1 MALILPMGDEDA
13 LHRAACALRSGE
25 LVAFATDTVYGVG
38 ALPTTEGTAAIFRAK
53 RRPRDKPLPLLLSH
67 SDLLDTYALEVPA
80 LALEVARRYWPG
92 PLTLVLAGQPEIARI
107 VGSSDGSIGF
117 RVPRHPALQTLID
130 LCGGALAVTSA
141 NLSGAGDA
149 LSAEGVAA
157 QIGDVVSLILD
168 GGVAQIPVPSTVL
181 DLRVQPPRLLRRG
194 TIAEEL
200 ETLITSRTGAAAA
213 REVSP

>member
-13 LHRAACALRSGE
+13 LHRAARALRSGE

-38 ALPTTEGTAAIFRAK
+38 AVLTTEGTAAIFRAK
-53 RRPRDKPLPLLLSH
+53 RRPPDKPLPLLLSH
-67 SDLLDTYALEVPA
+67 SDPLATYALEVPDFA
-80 LALEVARRYWPG
+80 REVARRYWPG

-117 RVPRHPALQTLID
+117 RVPRHPTLQTLIG

-157 QIGDVVSLILD
+157 QIGDVVTLILD
-168 GGVAQIPVPSTVL
+168 GGVTPVSAPSTVL
-181 DLRVQPPRLLRRG
+181 DLRAHPPRLLRRG
-194 TIAEEL
+194 VIGEEL
-200 ETLITSRTGAAAA
+200 ETLITSTTGAAEA
-213 REVSP
+213 REVNP